1 MKVGSFMVIS
11 EKLTK
16 LFVVFFLYFL
26 YTMYAGSIFRAIG
39 CTDTIF
45 AGFIGD
51 IIFAVI
57 IIYIYRKNL
66 KSDFKRLKKESLKK
80 TLWTIF
86 KWVIIIFMFVIFCG
100 FITDLIIPEHVN
112 DANTSAVYD
121 LYSVS
126 TWYTIFKTMIFG
138 TLVEEILYRESVRD
152 CIKNNFMFIIVS
164 SVIYTFLNT
173 VFVGFT
179 EGFVLSSM
187 LIYFLPAIFWS
198 IAYLR
203 NNDNIL
209 LLSLIKFTYNLIPLT
224 ILLLGL

>member
-1 MKVGSFMVIS
+1 MNKND
-11 EKLTK
+11 KLMK
-16 LFVVFFLYFL
+16 LFIIFFVYFL
-26 YTMYAGSIFRAIG
+26 YTMYAG
-39 CTDTIF
+39 TIF
-45 AGFIGD
+45 QTLGLNNTIIASFAGD
-51 IIFAVI
+51 IVFSLF
-57 IIYIYRKNL
+57 IIYNYRKNL
-66 KSDFKRLKKESLKK
+66 KSDLKKLKRQSLKK
-80 TLWTIF
+80 TIGTIF
-86 KWVIIIFMFVIFCG
+86 KWVIIIFVFVIFCG
-100 FITDLIIPEHVN
+100 FITDLIIPGHAS

-138 TLVEEILYRESVRD
+138 TLIEEILYRESVRD
-152 CIKNNFMFIIVS
+152 CIKNNFVFIIVS

>member
-1 MKVGSFMVIS
+1 MTKS

-16 LFVVFFLYFL
+16 LFIAFFVYFI
-26 YTMYAGSIFRAIG
+26 YTMYAGIIFKILG
-39 CTDTIF
+39 VNDNIVSS
-45 AGFIGD
+45 FIGD
-51 IIFAVI
+51 IIFALFI
-57 IIYIYRKNL
+57 IFLYRKNL
-66 KSDFKRLKKESLKK
+66 KADFNKLRRRSLKK
-80 TLWTIF
+80 NLWTIL
-86 KWVIIIFMFVIFCG
+86 KWVVIIFLFVIFCG
-100 FITDLIIPEHVN
+100 FVTDLVIPNHVN

-138 TLVEEILYRESVRD
+138 TLIEEILYRETIRD
-152 CIKNNFMFIIVS
+152 NIKNNFMFIIVS
-164 SVIYTFLNT
+164 SLVYTFLNT
-173 VFVGFT
+173 VFVGLT
-179 EGFVLSSM
+179 DGFVVSSM

-209 LLSLIKFTYNLIPLT
+209 LLSLIKFVYNLIPLT

>member
-1 MKVGSFMVIS
+1 M
-11 EKLTK
+11 
-16 LFVVFFLYFL
+16 YFL
-26 YTMYAGSIFRAIG
+26 YTMYAG
-39 CTDTIF
+39 TIF
-45 AGFIGD
+45 NSLGINNIILANFIGD
-51 IIFAVI
+51 ILFSLF
-57 IIYIYRKNL
+57 IIYMYSDNL
-66 KSDFKRLKKESLKK
+66 KKDFKKLKKQTFKK
-80 TLWTIF
+80 MGLTIL
-86 KWVIIIFMFVIFCG
+86 KWVLFIFLFVILCG
-100 FITDLIIPEHVN
+100 FITDLVIPNHVS

-121 LYSVS
+121 LYSFS

-138 TLVEEILYRESVRD
+138 TLIEEILYRESVRD
-152 CIKNNFMFIIVS
+152 NIKNKFIFVIIS

-198 IAYLR
+198 VAYLK

-209 LLSLIKFTYNLIPLT
+209 ILSIIKFTYNLIPLT

>member
-1 MKVGSFMVIS
+1 MKN
-11 EKLTK
+11 EKLVK
-16 LFVVFFLYFL
+16 LFLIFFVYFL
-26 YTMYAGSIFRAIG
+26 YTMYAG
-39 CTDTIF
+39 TIF
-45 AGFIGD
+45 NSLGINNIILANFIGD
-51 IIFAVI
+51 ILFSLF
-57 IIYIYRKNL
+57 IIYMYSDNL
-66 KSDFKRLKKESLKK
+66 KKDFKKLKKQTFKKMSL
-80 TLWTIF
+80 TIL
-86 KWVIIIFMFVIFCG
+86 KWVLFIFLFVILCG
-100 FITDLIIPEHVN
+100 FITDLVIPNHVS

-121 LYSVS
+121 LYSIS

-138 TLVEEILYRESVRD
+138 TLIEEILYRESVRD
-152 CIKNNFMFIIVS
+152 NIKNKFIFVIMS

-198 IAYLR
+198 VAYLK

-209 LLSLIKFTYNLIPLT
+209 ILSIIKFTYNLIPLT

>member
-1 MKVGSFMVIS
+1 MKKND
-11 EKLTK
+11 KLTK
-16 LFVVFFLYFL
+16 LFIVFFIYFL
-26 YTMYAGSIFRAIG
+26 YTMYASTLFQSLGLNN
-39 CTDTIF
+39 TIIASF
-45 AGFIGD
+45 AGD
-51 IIFAVI
+51 IIFSCF
-57 IIYIYRKNL
+57 IIYTYRKNL
-66 KSDFKRLKKESLKK
+66 KSDLKKLKKQSLKK

-86 KWVIIIFMFVIFCG
+86 KWVIIIFVFVIFCG
-100 FITDLIIPEHVN
+100 FITDLIIPGHVN

-138 TLVEEILYRESVRD
+138 TLIEEILYRESVRD
-152 CIKNNFMFIIVS
+152 NIKNNFMFIIIS
-164 SVIYTFLNT
+164 SLIYTFLNT